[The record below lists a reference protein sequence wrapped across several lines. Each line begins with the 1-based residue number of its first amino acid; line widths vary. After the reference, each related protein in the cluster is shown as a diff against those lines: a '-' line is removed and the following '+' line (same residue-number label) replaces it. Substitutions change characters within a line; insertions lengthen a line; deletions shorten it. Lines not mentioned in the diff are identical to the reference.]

1 MHLFSKYELNGLADR
16 VGDAGAE
23 PAIDFAMSIPFIG
36 IFVCRHNLP
45 KSPGASQ
52 YGRRPDAIG
61 ENPECRY
68 GRVGT
73 EEP

>member
-16 VGDAGAE
+16 VGAAGAE

-61 ENPECRY
+61 ENP
-68 GRVGT
+68 
-73 EEP
+73 